1 MARIWV
7 LKTNKQKK
15 KPYYILKEEQ
25 MDLNQQQMQHEKS
38 KIYSELSEKI
48 ILKYKKSSEN

>member
-38 KIYSELSEKI
+38 V
-48 ILKYKKSSEN
+48 KYTQNYQRK